1 MPPEADLE
9 EALEPGS
16 NLISGLIWF
25 LGSRF
30 VVSSH
35 GSVLTRASCWKEG
48 GGQMRVGESTSSAP
62 FAISVFFFSKLIL
75 EIRFDSAKDKPFQWT
90 SGKSR
95 KTAKNDHIHYAIQP
109 YGILNW
115 VRNLILTRIIIF
127 IIVCEI
133 KTNISSIFK
142 KKN

>member
-1 MPPEADLE
+1 MARRHVIRCQSVQVPPEADLE

-48 GGQMRVGESTSSAP
+48 GGQMRVGGEHLVRT
-62 FAISVFFFSKLIL
+62 FRYFCFFPKLI
-75 EIRFDSAKDKPFQWT
+75 R
-90 SGKSR
+90 KSR
-95 KTAKNDHIHYAIQP
+95 KNGEQ
-109 YGILNW
+109 
-115 VRNLILTRIIIF
+115 
-127 IIVCEI
+127 
-133 KTNISSIFK
+133 
-142 KKN
+142 